1 MEKFRDDFT
10 RMHPVALLLY
20 LMGVMLVT
28 MLTLN
33 PVLLAVSFVIAAIIG
48 SLLCGKRI
56 WKTALWLFVP
66 VLFFSAGIL
75 PLFSHNGV
83 TPLFYI
89 NSQAVTLESVWYG
102 SVMSVMLVT
111 VFLWFQ
117 IGSRLLDGEKLLF
130 LFGKVLP
137 SLGLLVSMV
146 FRMLPL
152 LRNRFREIREARRG
166 LGFHEPQAGFVKR
179 CRYLGKECSILIS
192 WSLENSIETSLSM
205 ESRGYGTGR
214 RTSFHLFRVHREDII
229 FALLF
234 FFLISVTAV
243 SVGMGSFQAFYFPA
257 FHMAKMQV
265 HTISGIVAFAI
276 AGLLPLL
283 LEGVKK

>member
-166 LGFHEPQAGFVKR
+166 LGIHESQPGFVKR
-179 CRYLGKECSILIS
+179 CRCLGKECSILIS

-214 RTSFHLFRVHREDII
+214 RTSFHLFHVHREDII

-234 FFLISVTAV
+234 FLLISVTAV

-257 FHMAKMQV
+257 FHMEKMQV